1 VEGGCCLWVVGVS
14 GQLSSFVPVL
24 CCCSWAR
31 GMGAPCFS
39 CAVVPVSCRG
49 GQSSFVGGWS
59 ERSSSLVDFRG
70 LWVVSFVGGQGF
82 ALMVGG
88 SCRLWAVVPVL
99 CGGWSWFMV
108 HGLLGWT
115 THVVSGSAVVVRGWS
130 YPFRTVVGG
139 GCGWVCPSSFV
150 GSDRGEVIVVCGWLV
165 RVTRGFK
172 THEKPGKTREPVS
185 RVRVRLGLQIPNPNP
200 HPPPPAMPTR
210 TGLQTRDIP

>member
-1 VEGGCCLWVVGVS
+1 MGGFVCGRPGFCLDG
-14 GQLSSFVPVL
+14 GRFVP
-24 CCCSWAR
+24 
-31 GMGAPCFS
+31 
-39 CAVVPVSCRG
+39 
-49 GQSSFVGGWS
+49 FVGGRARFVW
-59 ERSSSLVDFRG
+59 
-70 LWVVSFVGGQGF
+70 WVVV
-82 ALMVGG
+82 
-88 SCRLWAVVPVL
+88 
-99 CGGWSWFMV
+99 V

-172 THEKPGKTREPVS
+172 THEKPGKTQEPVS
-185 RVRVRLGLQIPNPNP
+185 RVWVRLGLQIPNPNP

-210 TGLQTRDIP
+210 DIPYRAICRGSQPVRRQRDIIERQAGAAGP